1 MAVTF
6 KELCEN
12 LKEIDEVT
20 LLEILDISSEDIVYH
35 FQDKIEDKIDEL
47 EELVNDNKKEF
58 DIYDD
63 NIT

>member
-58 DIYDD
+58 DLYDD

>member
-20 LLEILDISSEDIVYH
+20 LLELLDISSEDIVYH

>member
-1 MAVTF
+1 VTF

-20 LLEILDISSEDIVYH
+20 LLELLDISSEDIVYH

>member
-20 LLEILDISSEDIVYH
+20 LLELLNISSEDIVYH

>member
-47 EELVNDNKKEF
+47 EELVNENKKEF

>member
-20 LLEILDISSEDIVYH
+20 LLELLDISSEEIVYH